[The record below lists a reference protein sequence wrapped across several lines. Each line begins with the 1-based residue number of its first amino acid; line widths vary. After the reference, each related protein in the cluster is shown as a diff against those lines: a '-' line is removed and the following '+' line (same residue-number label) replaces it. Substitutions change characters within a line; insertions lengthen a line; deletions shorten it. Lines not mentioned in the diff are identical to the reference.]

1 MTNIPKPTVKDFPIG
16 KKVAIRYT
24 SGSSVNRALSGTV
37 ICAHLAL
44 DVKKDCITIKCMK
57 TQENHSVYVD
67 EIEYWSS
74 LESSKGSPITPPEN
88 NDSDSMDYLYLREKV
103 HNAMR
108 YIETLGDE
116 WNHSEIIFVV
126 KDAHAN
132 LLFRANI
139 DRVRE

>member
-1 MTNIPKPTVKDFPIG
+1 MTQPNIPKPTIKDFPIG

-24 SGSSVNRALSGTV
+24 SGSSVQRALSGTV
-37 ICAHLAL
+37 IGAYLA
-44 DVKKDCITIKCMK
+44 VNGKESITIKCMK

-74 LESSKGSPITPPEN
+74 LESKGSPITPPEE
-88 NDSDSMDYLYLREKV
+88 DSDSMDYLRDKV

-108 YIETLGDE
+108 YIETLGND
-116 WNHSEIIFVV
+116 WNHSEITFTV

-132 LLFRANI
+132 LLFKANI
-139 DRVRE
+139 EHVKE